1 MKNRISTWQAKILN
15 SFIRFEVIVTF
26 ILSLMVGLI
35 VIISLVRIAQDF
47 YHIFIQDIINL
58 KNIVFEDYQS
68 LFGKIL
74 TLIISL
80 EFLNS
85 IIKVFKS
92 KDVKT
97 LVLDVILIAAL
108 TIGRKL
114 IIYDYKNIVPSQA
127 ITLGGLLISIG
138 IFYFLI
144 KFSRAKL

>member
-1 MKNRISTWQAKILN
+1 MKIENSTWQAKVLN
-15 SFIRFEVIVTF
+15 SFIGFEVIVTF
-26 ILSLMVGLI
+26 ILSIMVGLI
-35 VIISLVRIAQDF
+35 VILSLLRIAQDF
-47 YHIFIQDIINL
+47 YYIFIQDITILN
-58 KNIVFEDYQS
+58 NIVFEDYQS

-97 LVLDVILIAAL
+97 LTLDVVLIASL
-108 TIGRKL
+108 TIARKL
-114 IIYDYKNIVPSQA
+114 IIYDYKNIDPAQA
-127 ITLGGLLISIG
+127 LTLSGLLISIG

-144 KFSRAKL
+144 KFGKSKL

>member
-1 MKNRISTWQAKILN
+1 MKNEKSTWQSKILN

-35 VIISLVRIAQDF
+35 VIISLLRIAQDF
-47 YHIFIQDIINL
+47 YLIFIQDIINL
-58 KNIVFEDYQS
+58 KSIVFEDYQS

-92 KDVKT
+92 KDVKS

-114 IIYDYKNIVPSQA
+114 IIYDYKNIDPAQA

-144 KFSRAKL
+144 KFCRSKL

>member
-1 MKNRISTWQAKILN
+1 MKNVKSTWQTKVLN
-15 SFIRFEVIVTF
+15 SFIRFEIIVTF
-26 ILSLMVGLI
+26 ILSLLVGLI
-35 VIISLVRIAQDF
+35 VITTLIRIVLDF
-47 YHIFIQDIINL
+47 YYIFILDIINL
-58 KNIVFEDYQS
+58 KDIVFEDYQL

-97 LVLDVILIAAL
+97 LVLDVVLIAAL
-108 TIGRKL
+108 AIARKL
-114 IIYDYKNIVPSQA
+114 IIYDYKNIDPAQA
-127 ITLGGLLISIG
+127 ISLGGLLISIG

-144 KFSRAKL
+144 KFSKSKV